1 MKILLSSLLL
11 LGLFVSVAVFVHK
24 RKKAGVK
31 GWKTA
36 LTSICF
42 YAIAVLNLV
51 AYWLDGLGII
61 SWVLTIFLLMLGA
74 YYTRYMPAASQSSG

>member
-11 LGLFVSVAVFVHK
+11 LALLVSVSAFIHK
-24 RKKAGVK
+24 RKKEGVK

-51 AYWLDGLGII
+51 AYWLDGLGIF
-61 SWVLTIFLLMLGA
+61 SWGLTIVLLILGA
-74 YYTRYMPAASQSSG
+74 YFTRYLPVASQSTA

>member
-1 MKILLSSLLL
+1 MKILLSSFLLL
-11 LGLFVSVAVFVHK
+11 ALLVSVSVFIHK

-42 YAIAVLNLV
+42 FAIAILNLM

-61 SWVLTIFLLMLGA
+61 SWMITIFLLILGA
-74 YYTRYMPAASQSSG
+74 YFTRYMPVASQPAA